1 MPHTLLYLRF
11 GVRKNTGKKQ
21 VEFKGKLY
29 FLSFTFYLFP
39 FLYCIVFLFYFF
51 FALYFSFFISIKL
64 SMIVWVNVILSRTV
78 VDSD

>member
-11 GVRKNTGKKQ
+11 VVRKNTGKKQ
-21 VEFKGKLY
+21 AEFKGKLY

-39 FLYCIVFLFYFF
+39 FLYCIIFLFFF
-51 FALYFSFFISIKL
+51 VLYFSFFISIKL
-64 SMIVWVNVILSRTV
+64 NMIIWVNVILNRTA